1 MYTSSVRE
9 LRAELATAIRR
20 AGAGEPT
27 TVTVHG
33 RPAARLVPVDDGSAT
48 VTTLETLVA
57 TGSITPP
64 RRSDPWRPGD
74 AVPMWAG
81 TRIDQALREIR
92 G

>member
-9 LRAELATAIRR
+9 LRSDLATAIRR
-20 AGAGEPT
+20 AASGETT

-33 RPAARLVPVDDGSAT
+33 RPTARLVPIDNSSSAI
-48 VTTLETLVA
+48 VTLEALAA

-64 RRSDPWRPGD
+64 RRSDAWTPGE